1 MCKISKYD
9 IYYLQV
15 TRHNLCICAYRFIYI
30 IALFCIVAATVVVTF
45 FIFQFSLLSAYVSQS
60 LFYTSLVLFIFTGN
74 YRKTIT
80 FLYSTYVHKEKD
92 FVLFPTSCVICF
104 KALTKSVVAVR
115 LCFPGSF
122 QSSFL
127 AN

>member
-1 MCKISKYD
+1 MMRIYRMAVMCVKYP
-9 IYYLQV
+9 IRYILF
-15 TRHNLCICAYRFIYI
+15 TSNSRHNLCICAYRFIYI

-80 FLYSTYVHKEKD
+80 FLYSTYVHKEKG
-92 FVLFPTSCVICF
+92 FVLFPI
-104 KALTKSVVAVR
+104 
-115 LCFPGSF
+115 LCNVF
-122 QSSFL
+122 QSTYQIRSCC
-127 AN
+127 